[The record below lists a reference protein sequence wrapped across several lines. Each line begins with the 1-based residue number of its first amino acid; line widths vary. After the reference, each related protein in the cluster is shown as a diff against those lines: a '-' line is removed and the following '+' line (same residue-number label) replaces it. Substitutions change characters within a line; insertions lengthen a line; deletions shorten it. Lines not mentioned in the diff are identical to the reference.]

1 MATGRAICLNMKK
14 DFLLP
19 VIQNLRAGMFPV
31 ELQERVLGH
40 CDQQTLLGCRQVS
53 RLWYDMAERYLEK
66 RSYLLML
73 RTDGWL
79 PIYGRDPMI
88 RVSHHELVDAAHAHS
103 LCKAISIFTS
113 PHVLAESHKAWTEYV
128 KWMVSDNSCSASVLR
143 WQIGHLSP
151 NVDFTGPV
159 EDPKAFMQR
168 LTEVYNDFT
177 ESDIVTGDQAFFILQ
192 ETPEFLLYHGFTKP
206 AYWEE

>member
-1 MATGRAICLNMKK
+1 
-14 DFLLP
+14 
-19 VIQNLRAGMFPV
+19 
-31 ELQERVLGH
+31 
-40 CDQQTLLGCRQVS
+40 
-53 RLWYDMAERYLEK
+53 
-66 RSYLLML
+66 
-73 RTDGWL
+73 
-79 PIYGRDPMI
+79 
-88 RVSHHELVDAAHAHS
+88 
-103 LCKAISIFTS
+103 
-113 PHVLAESHKAWTEYV
+113 
-128 KWMVSDNSCSASVLR
+128 
-143 WQIGHLSP
+143 LSP